1 MADDAQLKIRLNR
14 ALKAK
19 VDAAADQNGRTL
31 NAEIAAR
38 LERTFIEDHERS
50 ALEVLQA
57 GPSIAED
64 LAHIAARLAR
74 IETRLD
80 EHSTNDADGS
90 SGERVSASMQLLI
103 NGRP

>member
-38 LERTFIEDHERS
+38 LERTFIED
-50 ALEVLQA
+50 
-57 GPSIAED
+57 